1 MEKEKRIRGLADT
14 LLILLITI
22 VTGTI
27 LIMAC
32 GADPA
37 EAYSLFFR
45 GIFGTPAAFAEIFV
59 KACPLILTGLGCAVA
74 YRTGFFNIGAEGQF
88 YVGAMA
94 TTIVALNW
102 NALPGIPRIIAA
114 LVVGFL
120 AGGVWALLAAI
131 CKAKFNISEII
142 VTIMMNYIAINFL
155 GYAVR
160 SFLMD
165 PAGNVPQS
173 AKIDEAAQLKVLIPA
188 TRFHAGILI
197 AVACVFVV
205 WFFLDKT
212 TMGYELRA
220 VGLNKR
226 GSACNGISV
235 MKNIVLSAF
244 LSGGL
249 SAVAGGIEVLA
260 TQKKLLEGISANC
273 GYTAVLIALVAFN
286 HPIGVLIVAVLYS
299 AMQVGASSMQRQMGV
314 PSSIVNILIGVVV
327 VLILARELFHKIK
340 IRNNKEKGGRA

>member
-45 GIFGTPAAFAEIFV
+45 GIFGKPAAFAEIFV

-165 PAGNVPQS
+165 PEGNVPQS
-173 AKIDEAAQLKVLIPA
+173 AKIDKSVQLGNLIPA
-188 TRFHAGILI
+188 TRFHVGILI
-197 AVACVFVV
+197 AIVCVIVV
-205 WFFLDKT
+205 WFFLEKT
-212 TMGYELRA
+212 TMGYELKA

-249 SAVAGGIEVLA
+249 AAAAGGIEVLA
-260 TQKKLLEGISANC
+260 IQKKLLEGISSNC
-273 GYTAVLIALVAFN
+273 GYTAVLVALVAFN
-286 HPIGVLIVAVLYS
+286 NPLGVLFVAIFYA
-299 AMQVGASSMQRQMGV
+299 AMQVGAGSMQRQLGV
-314 PSSIVNILIGVVV
+314 PSAIVNILIGLVV
-327 VLILARELFHKIK
+327 VLILGRELFHFKK
-340 IRNNKEKGGRA
+340 KQSKVKKGGNA

>member
-142 VTIMMNYIAINFL
+142 VTIMMNYI
-155 GYAVR
+155 
-160 SFLMD
+160 
-165 PAGNVPQS
+165 P
-173 AKIDEAAQLKVLIPA
+173 LI
-188 TRFHAGILI
+188 F
-197 AVACVFVV
+197 
-205 WFFLDKT
+205 
-212 TMGYELRA
+212 
-220 VGLNKR
+220 
-226 GSACNGISV
+226 
-235 MKNIVLSAF
+235 
-244 LSGGL
+244 
-249 SAVAGGIEVLA
+249 LA
-260 TQKKLLEGISANC
+260 TQF
-273 GYTAVLIALVAFN
+273 ALF
-286 HPIGVLIVAVLYS
+286 
-299 AMQVGASSMQRQMGV
+299 
-314 PSSIVNILIGVVV
+314 
-327 VLILARELFHKIK
+327 
-340 IRNNKEKGGRA
+340 